1 MHSIDLDRGTWTAR
15 CRGGEVA
22 LLPKEFSLLE
32 TLYRHLGRTLSREQ
46 LLDAVWPMEAPI
58 DRTVDDH
65 VYRLRKKLA
74 PWKDLYEIR
83 TVRGAGY
90 RMEAVGAAGETAPN
104 PLLDDPEHAERMMR
118 ILDANL
124 LYGRGDA
131 LLALLSQHE
140 LLGFEPAPYMKS
152 YAAFVEGRY
161 RELTGGDAPFG
172 ERAFYLLH
180 LYHMMKPG
188 ASRPFVEA
196 ALRRRLLAPVFHEEL
211 ERHNQIF
218 MLRDWGELEASEA
231 LFREAWAEAE
241 GGGDASNLL
250 PYLANVR
257 LETLIE
263 TGDLGAA
270 EEQIAWM
277 ERKFLPFPYL
287 REEGL
292 FLILRGIA
300 RYNRKARDADAD
312 FENGLA
318 SLRRSRFVPHWLNGV
333 HTLLKYAERSGWGNV
348 ARRYRPEW
356 ERLLAM
362 TEVEELLPAIEA
374 ELRLRLL

>member
-1 MHSIDLDRGTWTAR
+1 MQSIDLDRGTRTAR

-46 LLDAVWPMEAPI
+46 LLDAVWPMESPT

-74 PWKDLYEIR
+74 AWNDLYEIR

-90 RMEAVGAAGETAPN
+90 RMEAVGSADEPLPH
-104 PLLDDPEHAERMMR
+104 PLLDDPEHAERMRR

-131 LLALLSQHE
+131 LLALLKQRE
-140 LLGFEPAPYMKS
+140 LLGFEPAPYMES

-161 RELTGGDAPFG
+161 REFTEGNAPFE

-180 LYHMMKPG
+180 LYHMLKPA
-188 ASRPFVEA
+188 ASRPLVEA
-196 ALRRRLLAPVFHEEL
+196 ALRRRLLTPVYHTEL
-211 ERHNQIF
+211 ERHNLIF
-218 MLRDWGELEASEA
+218 MLRDWGEREASEA
-231 LFREAWAEAE
+231 LFRKAWTEAA
-241 GGGDASNLL
+241 GGGEASNLL
-250 PYLANVR
+250 PYLANLK
-257 LETLIE
+257 LETLID
-263 TGDLGAA
+263 TGDMPAA

-277 ERKFLPFPYL
+277 ERSFSPFPYL

-292 FLILRGIA
+292 FLVLRGIA
-300 RYNRKARDADAD
+300 RYDRASGAAEAD

-333 HTLLKYAERSGWGNV
+333 HTLLKHAERNGWETV

-356 ERLLAM
+356 ERLM
-362 TEVEELLPAIEA
+362 ERTEAEALLPAIEA
-374 ELRLRLL
+374 ELRRRLL